1 MKIQGN
7 AVLIL
12 PRENKPKGIIII
24 PGTIK
29 EPLTTTGKVVDVGD
43 GVAEVK
49 KGDMVLYPKKKASRI
64 IIDDVEHHFVIED
77 QILIITGRNE

>member
-24 PGTIK
+24 PGTVK
-29 EPLTTTGKVVDVGD
+29 EPLTTIGKVVDVGD

-49 KGDMVLYPKKKASRI
+49 
-64 IIDDVEHHFVIED
+64 
-77 QILIITGRNE
+77 